1 MKMMMVTMMMM
12 VMMMMM
18 VTMMMMMMMIKNC
31 TQPTTISMT
40 LLAEVYGSGIHGVFV
55 SKQTQSYSAGN

>member
-18 VTMMMMMMMIKNC
+18 VTMMMMMIKNC

-55 SKQTQSYSAGN
+55 SKQTQNYSAGN

>member
-1 MKMMMVTMMMM
+1 MKMKMMMM
-12 VMMMMM
+12 
-18 VTMMMMMMMIKNC
+18 MMMMMMMIKNC

-55 SKQTQSYSAGN
+55 SKQTQNYSAGN

>member
-1 MKMMMVTMMMM
+1 MKMMM

-18 VTMMMMMMMIKNC
+18 MMVMMMVMMMMIKNC

-40 LLAEVYGSGIHGVFV
+40 LLAVVYGSGIHGVFV
-55 SKQTQSYSAGN
+55 SKQTQIYSAGN

>member
-1 MKMMMVTMMMM
+1 
-12 VMMMMM
+12 
-18 VTMMMMMMMIKNC
+18 MMMMMIKNC

-40 LLAEVYGSGIHGVFV
+40 LLAVVYGSGIHGVFV